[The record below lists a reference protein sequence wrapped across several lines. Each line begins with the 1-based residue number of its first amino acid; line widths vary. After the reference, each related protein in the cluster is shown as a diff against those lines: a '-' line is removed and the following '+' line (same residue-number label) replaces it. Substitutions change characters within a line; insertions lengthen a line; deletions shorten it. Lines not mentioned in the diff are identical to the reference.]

1 MGERRLDG
9 AFDEEVGVFCC
20 FADLD
25 ILTYSDQLQGTI
37 SPSL

>member
-25 ILTYSDQLQGTI
+25 ILTNCKALYRRACREC
-37 SPSL
+37 